1 MGSDE
6 TAEAAE
12 VIDWLLGGDI
22 AVAYLTT
29 RDLLH
34 RDEPSLQRRIA
45 TEGVGAAL
53 LAARRPDGHWGRG
66 FYQPKWTWSH
76 YTLLELCNLGLS
88 PDHPAAQES
97 VQLILAANKVRD
109 GGVHPNPRGGVSE
122 TCINGMTLHY
132 ASYFG
137 APEADLVS
145 LVDCLLESRVSDGGF
160 NCQHR
165 PPRHPVEHSSMHT
178 TVSVLEGIHS
188 YRSAGYGHRR
198 DELGEA
204 ADTAVEFLLR
214 HELFKSERTGE
225 VIRADFTRVHHPPR
239 WHFDILRGLE
249 CLAVMGV
256 PQDPRMVA
264 ALDLLR
270 ARRRV
275 DGRWTATVWPGETHV
290 PPDPGREP
298 SRWATLRALRVRY
311 RFEMRDDR
319 LPGTLGGVGTS
330 R

>member
-1 MGSDE
+1 M
-6 TAEAAE
+6 
-12 VIDWLLGGDI
+12 IDWLLEGDV

-34 RDEPSLQRRIA
+34 HDEPHLRQRIA
-45 TEGVGAAL
+45 TEGLGAAV

-66 FYQPKWTWSH
+66 FYQPKWTSTH
-76 YTLLELCNLGLS
+76 YTLLELRNLGLS
-88 PDHPAAQES
+88 PDNQAAGES
-97 VQLILAANKVRD
+97 VRLVLAENKVRD
-109 GGVHPNPRGGVSE
+109 GGVMPNPRSAASE
-122 TCINGMTLHY
+122 TCINGMALNY

-137 APEADLVS
+137 ASEADLVS
-145 LVDCLLESRVSDGGF
+145 LVDCLLASRVPDGGF
-160 NCQHR
+160 NCHHR
-165 PPRHPVEHSSMHT
+165 PPKQPVKHSSMHT

-188 YRSAGYGHRR
+188 YRSAAYGHRR

-214 HELFKSERTGE
+214 HELYKSEHTGE

-249 CLAVMGV
+249 CLAVMRV
-256 PQDPRMVA
+256 PRDPRMDA

-270 ARRRV
+270 ARRRP

-290 PPDPGREP
+290 PPDSGREP

-319 LPGTLGGVGTS
+319 LPGTLDGVGTS

>member
-1 MGSDE
+1 MAGDE
-6 TAEAAE
+6 VGE
-12 VIDWLLGGDI
+12 VIDWLLEGDV

-34 RDEPSLQRRIA
+34 RDERSLQARIA

-53 LAARRPDGHWGRG
+53 LGARRPDGHWGRG
-66 FYQPKWTWSH
+66 FYQPKWTSSH
-76 YTLLELCNLGLS
+76 YTLLELRNLGLA

-97 VQLILAANKVRD
+97 VRLILAANTVRD
-109 GGVHPNPRGGVSE
+109 GGVNPNARSAASE
-122 TCINGMTLHY
+122 TCINGMTLNY

-137 APEADLVS
+137 APEVDLVS
-145 LVDCLLESRVSDGGF
+145 LVDCLLASRVPDGGF
-160 NCQHR
+160 NCHHR
-165 PPRHPVEHSSMHT
+165 PPTHPVEHSSMHT

-204 ADTAVEFLLR
+204 ADASVEFLLR
-214 HELFKSERTGE
+214 HELFKSERSGE

-249 CLAVMGV
+249 CLATMGA
-256 PQDPRMVA
+256 PRDPRMDA
-264 ALDLLR
+264 ALELLN
-270 ARRRV
+270 ARQRP
-275 DGRWTATVWPGETHV
+275 DGRWTATVWPGATHV
-290 PPDPGREP
+290 PPDSGREP

>member
-1 MGSDE
+1 MASYGA
-6 TAEAAE
+6 AEAAE
-12 VIDWLLGGDI
+12 VIDWLLDGDV
-22 AVAYLTT
+22 AVAYLTM

-34 RDEPSLQRRIA
+34 HDEPSLQRRIA

-53 LAARRPDGHWGRG
+53 LAAQRPDGHWGRG
-66 FYQPKWTWSH
+66 FYQPKWTSSH
-76 YTLLELCNLGLS
+76 YTLLELRNLGLS
-88 PDHPAAQES
+88 PDHPAARET
-97 VQLILAANKVRD
+97 VGLILAANLARD
-109 GGVHPNPRGGVSE
+109 GGVHPNPRAEVSE
-122 TCINGMTLHY
+122 TCINGMTLNY
-132 ASYFG
+132 ATYFG

-145 LVDCLLESRVSDGGF
+145 LVDCLLATRVADGGF
-160 NCQHR
+160 NCHHR
-165 PPRHPVEHSSMHT
+165 PPKHSVEHSSMHT

-198 DELGEA
+198 DELGDA

-249 CLAVMGV
+249 CLALMRV
-256 PQDPRMVA
+256 PQDPRMDA

-270 ARRRV
+270 IRRRA

-290 PPDPGREP
+290 PSDSGREP
-298 SRWATLRALRVRY
+298 SRWATLRALRVCY

>member
-1 MGSDE
+1 
-6 TAEAAE
+6 
-12 VIDWLLGGDI
+12 
-22 AVAYLTT
+22 
-29 RDLLH
+29 
-34 RDEPSLQRRIA
+34 
-45 TEGVGAAL
+45 
-53 LAARRPDGHWGRG
+53 
-66 FYQPKWTWSH
+66 
-76 YTLLELCNLGLS
+76 
-88 PDHPAAQES
+88 
-97 VQLILAANKVRD
+97 
-109 GGVHPNPRGGVSE
+109 
-122 TCINGMTLHY
+122 MTLNY

-137 APEADLVS
+137 AAETDLVS
-145 LVDCLLESRVSDGGF
+145 LVDWLLVSGVPDGGF

-165 PPRHPVEHSSMHT
+165 PPKHPVEHSSMHT

-188 YRSAGYGHRR
+188 YRSAGYGHRS

-256 PQDPRMVA
+256 PRSARMDA
-264 ALDLLR
+264 ALDLLH
-270 ARRRV
+270 ARRRA

-290 PPDPGREP
+290 SPDSGREP
-298 SRWATLRALRVRY
+298 SRWATLRALRVLY
-311 RFEMRDDR
+311 RFEMRDER
-319 LPGTLGGVGTS
+319 SAGTLDGVGTS

>member
-1 MGSDE
+1 MATDE
-6 TAEAAE
+6 VDE
-12 VIDWLLGGDI
+12 VVDWLLQGDV
-22 AVAYLTT
+22 AVAYLTM

-66 FYQPKWTWSH
+66 FYQPKWTSSH
-76 YTLLELCNLGLS
+76 YTLVELRNLGLGS
-88 PDHPAAQES
+88 DNPAAREA
-97 VQLILAANKVRD
+97 VGLILAANKVRD
-109 GGVHPNPRGGVSE
+109 GGVNPNPRSAASE
-122 TCINGMTLHY
+122 TCINGMTLDY

-137 APEADLVS
+137 APETDLVS
-145 LVDCLLESRVSDGGF
+145 LVDCLLASRVPDGGF

-165 PPRHPVEHSSMHT
+165 LPTHPVRHSSMHT

-188 YRSAGYGHRR
+188 YRSAGHGHRR
-198 DELGEA
+198 DELGDA

-249 CLAVMGV
+249 CLATLGF
-256 PQDPRMVA
+256 PRDTRMDA
-264 ALDLLR
+264 ALELLH
-270 ARRRV
+270 ARRRP

-290 PPDPGREP
+290 PSDSGREP
-298 SRWATLRALRVRY
+298 SRWATLRALRVLD
-311 RFEMRDDR
+311 RFEVRSAR
-319 LPGTLGGVGTS
+319 SGGTLDDVGTS